1 MDSLFKDEASAGI
14 ATELVAEYT
23 IDKEVDVPAGLDS
36 VDSTAEPAAELEP
49 KPATATDATSEA
61 KFGEQLTQL
70 EGIVTQLESGQLDLE
85 DSLKRYEEGVQL
97 IRALQTK
104 LADAEQKVQVMMGEI
119 SSTIE

>member
-1 MDSLFKDEASAGI
+1 M
-14 ATELVAEYT
+14 
-23 IDKEVDVPAGLDS
+23 
-36 VDSTAEPAAELEP
+36 
-49 KPATATDATSEA
+49 
-61 KFGEQLTQL
+61 
-70 EGIVTQLESGQLDLE
+70 VTQLESGQLDLE